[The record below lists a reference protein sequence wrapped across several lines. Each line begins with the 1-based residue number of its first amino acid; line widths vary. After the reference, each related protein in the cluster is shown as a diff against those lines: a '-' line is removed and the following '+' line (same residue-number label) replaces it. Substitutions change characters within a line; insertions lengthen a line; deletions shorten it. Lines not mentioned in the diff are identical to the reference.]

1 MDIKQLRYFTAIV
14 EAGSISGA
22 AKRLHISQPPLS
34 IQLKLLEE
42 EFGAALLVR
51 GARQVTLTDAGRLLY
66 KRAQSILSLA
76 NSAVR
81 EVEDYVQGA
90 AKTLRLGAISSS
102 GMALLEGRIQA
113 FHKTLPNVRIE
124 LHEGNTFELL
134 EQLEQNI
141 IELAVIRTPFQREG
155 LVCCY
160 LDPEPMAVA
169 AVEAEKFIEKP
180 PGTVLSVE
188 DISGAPLIYYRRFEE
203 LLLQAFARHDRK
215 LQPICVND
223 DARTTLFWA
232 KAGLGAALI
241 PWTAAGMLG
250 EDKKLALW
258 TLGEKELVTQI
269 AVVYKEG
276 ILLSVAAQKFLA
288 CFAEKETLSV

>member
-34 IQLKLLEE
+34 MQLKLLEE

-66 KRAQSILSLA
+66 KRAQSILSLTH
-76 NSAVR
+76 SAVR
-81 EVEDYVQGA
+81 EVEDYVLGA
-90 AKTLRLGAISSS
+90 AGTLRLGAISSS
-102 GMALLEGRIQA
+102 GMALLEGRVQA

-141 IELAVIRTPFQREG
+141 IELAVIRTPFKKDG
-155 LVCCY
+155 LVCTY

-169 AVEAEKFIEKP
+169 AVEAKGFIEKP
-180 PGTVLSVE
+180 AGAVLSVE
-188 DISGAPLIYYRRFEE
+188 ELSQVPLIYYRRFEE
-203 LLLQAFARHDRK
+203 LLMQAFARHGRK
-215 LQPICVND
+215 LKPVCVND

-250 EDKKLALW
+250 EDEKLALW

-269 AVVYKEG
+269 AAVYREG
-276 ILLSVAAQKFLA
+276 APLSVAASKFLA
-288 CFAEKETLSV
+288 CFSGKEARGH